1 MKEQISAVLELEE
14 GLGEARKAASAA
26 QPEYMTEG
34 PGWKASQE
42 GKPESCKGM
51 QELWEAQWQEFL
63 KTLQAQHSTW
73 RDPQLLETTPWEDT
87 KAFLASFEQVAKAC
101 RWPRGEWVAR
111 LLPALS
117 GEAVEAFG
125 LLEAREKEDYGK
137 VKAAILRGDAMRRE
151 TQRQHFRQFCCQE
164 VEDPRR
170 VCSQLQE
177 LCCQWLKPEKHTK
190 EQILELLIL
199 EQFLACLPVEL
210 QSWIRA
216 GGPDSCSQAVALAED
231 FLRSQR
237 VAEAVKWQGPLQEES
252 VGSSNVEEELLD
264 VAHGET
270 YKEAKHNGNGEI
282 NLSGNGIQ
290 CSSHSIS
297 SLPPEGQEMAET
309 GLTEAPTQPGQQIM
323 FWQVLQEDHGNLDYL
338 GDEKGSYINM
348 EKFQEGETR
357 LEETYWTSEELSQQH
372 IPMAAEIHEQRC
384 ESKGQQGK
392 NPVKRENEC
401 TDLIQNLPAAV
412 RETSTVHKRGKMP
425 LFSKYGRRYRYK
437 SEFAM
442 MLNTEED
449 HECPMSDK
457 TGDKSYEVSEY
468 GKRSNLIRPQSAH
481 TELTEVKENGK
492 IFIQESLKSSQAIH
506 LKERPSCSQCGQYFD
521 QRTHLIRHQ
530 TMHTGVKPYKCP
542 QCGKSFARRDNVR
555 QHQMIHG
562 EKPYKCLECGKRFCR
577 TDKLHRHQRTHKEHK
592 PY

>member
-282 NLSGNGIQ
+282 NLSG
-290 CSSHSIS
+290 
-297 SLPPEGQEMAET
+297 
-309 GLTEAPTQPGQQIM
+309 
-323 FWQVLQEDHGNLDYL
+323 
-338 GDEKGSYINM
+338 DEKGSYINM